1 MFFYLNKYTNTMR
14 YCPIGLMHVMS
25 HDINRDSGVKQFKV
39 MIDYCYQFIR
49 ARTHINHDKHKVL
62 MAIIVI
68 M

>member
-1 MFFYLNKYTNTMR
+1 MR